1 VRVEDVVEIE
11 NGIEVVVAWRF
22 NGHAPRGSC
31 VTKRCLLCAER
42 VALSLTNAERVT
54 SGIPVYCRDQC
65 WPNVKAR
72 TVAEAPE
79 LAATAAGLS
88 KP

>member
-1 VRVEDVVEIE
+1 MRVEDVVEVE

-31 VTKRCLLCAER
+31 LRKVCSICGER
-42 VALSLTNAERVT
+42 VALGVTNAERVT
-54 SGIPVYCRDQC
+54 SGMPVYCRDQC

-72 TVAEAPE
+72 TVAESPE
-79 LAATAAGLS
+79 LVATAAGLS